1 MGLGWIFELYQNDD
15 DEHTF
20 TLKDG
25 ADVTMLQGAG
35 YVHHA
40 SAVNSI
46 DLIRANAGYDACYE
60 PSVDSDSEFYFYFT
74 TPDRKVIAVSETFD
88 SRAARAAAMARV
100 KEHAPGGQIEVL

>member
-1 MGLGWIFELYQNDD
+1 MGWIFELYQNDY

-20 TLKDG
+20 TLIDG

-46 DLIRANAGYDACYE
+46 DLIRANAGYKACYE

-74 TPDRKVIAVSETFD
+74 TPDRKAIAETFD

-100 KEHAPGGQIEVL
+100 REHAPGGQIVVL